1 MMSRVGLVHAQTD
14 HLVLG
19 LRIILVRVDIEHSRP
34 LTIQGSC
41 EVEGCRTVAGRFS
54 NRLDDQLCFW
64 SGVEQLQKVGI
75 DSVLK
80 NISEPIQ

>member
-1 MMSRVGLVHAQTD
+1 MVSGVGLVHGQTD
-14 HLVLG
+14 HLILG
-19 LRIILVRVDIEHSRP
+19 LRIILVSVDIEHPRS

-54 NRLDDQLCFW
+54 NWLDDQLCFW
-64 SGVEQLQKVGI
+64 SGVKQLQKVGI
-75 DSVLK
+75 DPVLE